1 MKLSPLNIWD
11 FAQGLKVF
19 PKTWNFH
26 SRYEILVKVW
36 EFFSR
41 HESFMMKHSLKI
53 RKTDLPRH
61 HLYSLLP
68 SFSFQPNLTKF
79 QENVGVSL
87 LQMKKDWLWENK
99 QNFTSSSCSS
109 DPSSFNVALL
119 KIIFDTWFRHKSIH
133 IRHTSIC
140 FMSSDQNCTQNYQL
154 NFFFCANQNLVD
166 VLISEYCI
174 FIPWDQSRCNGLPRW
189 PGAKYLLLAIME
201 WSCERRCER
210 FLEKLSPC
218 CYLLWP
224 QEWSCE
230 RWPNSDFQRNC
241 LHQTF
246 GQSKCQTVISS
257 SLNQ

>member
-11 FAQGLKVF
+11 FAQNLKVF

-26 SRYEILVKVW
+26 LRYEILVKVW

-154 NFFFCANQNLVD
+154 NFFFVQ
-166 VLISEYCI
+166 I
-174 FIPWDQSRCNGLPRW
+174 
-189 PGAKYLLLAIME
+189 K
-201 WSCERRCER
+201 
-210 FLEKLSPC
+210 
-218 CYLLWP
+218 
-224 QEWSCE
+224 
-230 RWPNSDFQRNC
+230 
-241 LHQTF
+241 T
-246 GQSKCQTVISS
+246 
-257 SLNQ
+257 